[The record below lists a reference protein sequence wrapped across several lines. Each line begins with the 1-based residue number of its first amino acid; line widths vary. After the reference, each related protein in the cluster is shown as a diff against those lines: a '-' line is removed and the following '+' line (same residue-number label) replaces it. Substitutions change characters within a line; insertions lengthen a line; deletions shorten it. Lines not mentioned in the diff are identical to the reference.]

1 MANEIRFTG
10 SIVTTA
16 TNFSETIAPG
26 QISIDLPSGPD
37 LTAASGVVI
46 PAINSVSPTGTA
58 IVATDLTNAKD
69 GGVFFFRN
77 LATAAGDN
85 IEIGTVQSSAFVP
98 FLLLKP
104 GEYAMGRLS
113 SLYPVS
119 NALRAK
125 AAANTPPLQYK
136 IFAGDL

>member
-10 SIVTTA
+10 SIVTAA

-26 QISIDLPSGPD
+26 QISISLPSGPD
-37 LTAASGVVI
+37 LAAASGVVV
-46 PAINSVSPTGTA
+46 PLASGTGTA
-58 IVATDLTNAKD
+58 LVATDLTNTKD

-77 LATAAGDN
+77 LATAATDN
-85 IEIGTVQSSAFVP
+85 IEIGTIQGSNVFVP

-125 AAANTPPLQYK
+125 AAANTPALQYK

>member
-16 TNFSETIAPG
+16 TNFSETISPG

-37 LTAASGVVI
+37 LAAASGVVI
-46 PAINSVSPTGTA
+46 PLTSGTGTA

-85 IEIGTVQSSAFVP
+85 IEIGNIVGGSFVAFM
-98 FLLLKP
+98 LLKP
-104 GEYAMGRLS
+104 GEYAMGRFS
-113 SLYPVS
+113 SLYPSTTDVH
-119 NALRAK
+119 AK
-125 AAANTPPLQYK
+125 AAANAPPLQYK

>member
-26 QISIDLPSGPD
+26 QISISLPSGPD
-37 LTAASGVVI
+37 LAAASGVVI
-46 PAINSVSPTGTA
+46 PLPSGTGTA
-58 IVATDLTNAKD
+58 LVATDLTNTKD

-77 LATAAGDN
+77 LATAATDN
-85 IEIGTVQSSAFVP
+85 IEIGTVQGGTFVP

-125 AAANTPPLQYK
+125 AAANTPALQYK

>member
-16 TNFSETIAPG
+16 TNFSETISPG

-37 LTAASGVVI
+37 LAAASGVVI
-46 PAINSVSPTGTA
+46 PVTSGTGTA
-58 IVATDLTNAKD
+58 LVATDLTSAKD

-77 LATAAGDN
+77 LATAATDN

-125 AAANTPPLQYK
+125 AAANTPALQYK